1 MLRFLLAFI
10 AFIALHSLPAVPKI
24 RGALIGW
31 MGHGSYIAAYST
43 ISTAALAWLFLSA
56 MSLDYVEIWQ
66 PRPWQAWPAFVLSPI
81 GLFLVLAGL
90 FSRNP
95 FSISFRKGGEPDAI
109 VAVTRHPVLWGF
121 LCWSVGHIPPNGDL
135 RSLLLFGGFAA
146 FSVAGLFMLE
156 KRARR
161 SLGPAWPTASS
172 QTSVIPFAAAI
183 NGKAVITFDV
193 PMAAAMFCTTALLVW
208 LLGGGHAAL
217 VGADPLLFLGA

>member
-1 MLRFLLAFI
+1 MTQFLLAFV
-10 AFIALHSLPAVPKI
+10 AFITLHSIPAVPKI

-31 MGHGSYIAAYST
+31 MGHGSYIAAYSVV
-43 ISTAALAWLFLSA
+43 STAALAWLFLSA
-56 MSLDYVEIWQ
+56 LSLDYVEIWQ
-66 PRPWQAWPAFVLSPI
+66 PRSWQACLAFVLSPI

-109 VAVTRHPVLWGF
+109 VSVTRHPVLWGF
-121 LCWSVGHIPPNGDL
+121 LCWSVGHIPANGDL

-146 FSVAGLFMLE
+146 FSSAGLFMLE

-161 SLGPAWPTASS
+161 SLGPAWPVASS

-183 NGKAVITFDV
+183 NGKSLITVDV
-193 PMAAAMFCTTALLVW
+193 PMAAAALCAAALLVW

>member
-146 FSVAGLFMLE
+146 FSAGGLFMLE

-161 SLGPAWPTASS
+161 SLGPTWPTASS

-183 NGKAVITFDV
+183 NSKAVITFDM
-193 PMAAAMFCTTALLVW
+193 PMAAAMLCTTALLVW